1 MPLLNAKAKPM
12 IFNLPDDAA
21 TRGFGAALASLLRAG
36 DVLALYGELG
46 AGKTTLS
53 RGLIGALCGPET
65 DVPSPTYTLVQTYD
79 GPDFPIFH
87 FDLYRLENPDELVE
101 LGWDETQIGLAL
113 VEWPAHAGPRLPR
126 WRLDVRLLPDGEN
139 RKVELEAHGE
149 DWQTRLYEFSF

>member
-1 MPLLNAKAKPM
+1 M
-12 IFNLPDDAA
+12 IFHLPDEAA
-21 TRGFGAALASLLRAG
+21 TRRFGAALAPLLRAG
-36 DVLALYGELG
+36 DVLALHGGLG
-46 AGKTTLS
+46 AGKTTLC
-53 RGLIGALCGPET
+53 RGLIGALCGSDT

-87 FDLYRLENPDELVE
+87 FDLYRLESPDELVE

-126 WRLDVRLLPDGEN
+126 WRLDVLLSPDSDA

-149 DWQTRLYEFSF
+149 DWQTRLHEFSF